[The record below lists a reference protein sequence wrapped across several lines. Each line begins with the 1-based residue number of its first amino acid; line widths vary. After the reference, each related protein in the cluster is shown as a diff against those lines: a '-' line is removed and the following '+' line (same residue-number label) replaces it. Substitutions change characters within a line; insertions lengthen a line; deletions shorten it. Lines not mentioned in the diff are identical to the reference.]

1 MPNESKSRA
10 IILFLSDIAVLYF
23 SLFLT
28 LALRYGWPK
37 LAEQWILHWQPFS
50 IVFGLWIIIFYING
64 LYDQKKFRTKDEFK
78 RFFYAGLIAGASLAA
93 LFFYFIPYFGI
104 TPKTN
109 LFILIVIFG
118 LTDYRTRK
126 LLNRL
131 FISKGF
137 QTKLALVSDDKTT
150 KELAEFLEKTPQL
163 GYQITLWL
171 KQGLSDKNAEQLKK
185 IIKDNEIDA
194 VVAPAGFKNNGKNS
208 KLIYR
213 LAASGITVIN
223 LRALYESTLQKIPL
237 AELEESWIMEN
248 SASGQKF
255 IDIFKRIED
264 LAIVASTLIIALPV
278 FILLIPFMALISGF
292 PLFYKQKRVG
302 KNEKDFWLYKLR
314 TMRLD
319 AEAEGPKWSSGENDK
334 RIAPFGNFLRKTH
347 LDEIPQLYNIL
358 KGELSFVGPRPERPE
373 FVKPLKEQI
382 PFYEMRHLIKPG
394 ITGWAQ
400 INYRYGASVEDAYE
414 KLQYDLYYLKNRS
427 LFLDIAI
434 ILKTIKAL
442 FVNIK

>member
-1 MPNESKSRA
+1 MPNGSKSRA
-10 IILFLSDIAVLYF
+10 VILFLNDIAVLYF

-28 LALRYGWPK
+28 LIFRYGWP
-37 LAEQWILHWQPFS
+37 LAEQWSGHWQPFS
-50 IVFGLWIIIFYING
+50 IVFALWLIIFYING
-64 LYDQKKFRTKDEFK
+64 LYDPKKFRTTADF
-78 RFFYAGLIAGASLAA
+78 RRLFYSGLIASASLTA
-93 LFFYFIPYFGI
+93 LFFYLIPYFGI

-109 LFILIVIFG
+109 LFIFILIFG
-118 LTDYRTRK
+118 AFDYWARK
-126 LLNRL
+126 SLNRL

-137 QTKLALVSDDKTT
+137 QTKLMLIGADNTT
-150 KELAEFLEKTPQL
+150 KKLVEAMAKIPQL

-171 KQGLSDKNAEQLKK
+171 KQGLADKNAEQIKK
-185 IIKDNEIDA
+185 MIEEKEIDA
-194 VVAPAGFKNNGKNS
+194 VVTPGGFKNNVEDS

-213 LAASGITVIN
+213 LAASGIAVIN
-223 LRALYESTLQKIPL
+223 LRGLYESAFQKIPL
-237 AELEESWIMEN
+237 TEIEENWIMEN
-248 SASGQKF
+248 TGNGQRF
-255 IDIFKRIED
+255 IDIFKRLED
-264 LAIVASTLIIALPV
+264 LTIAAGALIITIPLFGLLLPV
-278 FILLIPFMALISGF
+278 IALISGF

-302 KNEKDFWLYKLR
+302 KNEKEFFIYKLR

-319 AEAEGPKWSSGENDK
+319 AEVEGPRWSSGKNDE
-334 RIAPFGNFLRKTH
+334 RLTPLGSFLRKTH

-427 LFLDIAI
+427 LFLDISI

-442 FVNIK
+442 FTNPK